1 MTIRTLVPAAA
12 AVVVL
17 GAAAWIMPRASAQ
30 TMWDTVKVT
39 LPYTVTIGD
48 KTLPPGDYTIKQLQ
62 TAGGDSPVLQFFNG
76 KAMKFETSALT
87 IHTVDVNTPSDTTV
101 SLHHLGD
108 NYYFDKIWIAGKNYG
123 YEIPLPKNVTD
134 RESEAAAV
142 SVPAQIDTTSTTV
155 ASTASD
161 TTATTVTVPATPP
174 EPVPTPEPVASAP
187 APPPPTPPQPTAD
200 TDTQQQQP
208 TPPTPP
214 PDENSANREK
224 RPDDTNDT
232 PNMPATSA
240 GWLAMLLSGGTLSGA
255 GMMLRRRQ
263 RS

>member
-12 AVVVL
+12 AFAVL
-17 GAAAWIMPRASAQ
+17 GAAAWIMPHATAQ

-39 LPYTVTIGD
+39 LPYTITLGD

-76 KAMKFETSALT
+76 KGMKFETSALT
-87 IHTVDVNTPSDTTV
+87 IHAVDVNTPNDTTV
-101 SLHHLGD
+101 SLHHIGD
-108 NYYFDKIWIAGKNYG
+108 NYYFDKIWIEGKNYG
-123 YEIPLPKNVTD
+123 YEIPLPKSVTE
-134 RESEAAAV
+134 RESEAAAI
-142 SVPAQIDTTSTTV
+142 SVPAQVDTTS
-155 ASTASD
+155 STAAPPASD
-161 TTATTVTVPATPP
+161 STAAAPATPP
-174 EPVPTPEPVASAP
+174 EPVPTPEPAASAP
-187 APPPPTPPQPTAD
+187 APPQPTPPQPTAD
-200 TDTQQQQP
+200 LDTQQQA

-224 RPDDTNDT
+224 RPDDSNDT

-255 GMMLRRRQ
+255 GMMLRKRR